1 MNKNTIFKKN
11 LFRFLYCSLIIG
23 TIVNSQSLKSDI
35 SNNPMTNAS
44 FFESDMSS
52 LSKQPKT
59 EIPEIHTRQ
68 KILAQTGVLKT
79 KLAENPNDNEIRLS
93 YARKLFQLGNFSES
107 KKIVSPIL
115 KKDEFIPEAVY
126 LSGQIEYITGNYKEA
141 ENFFN
146 KLTEE
151 DSKDY
156 HLKAETGLL
165 YIYYQTNQFNKAK
178 NLTADLEEDG
188 DKPLKEMME
197 TFQET
202 KPYNINWNGNSEV
215 VVPFIADEY
224 LPAVSME
231 VNGQKINAIIDTGGD
246 IFYLDETVASSLNIK
261 AISTAKGTYAGGI
274 SVETGYGKLDS
285 LSLNG
290 VTIKSVPV
298 ILAPIKQF
306 SAIYNNEIEIDG
318 IITTAILKQFLATMD
333 YPNSRLILRPRNE
346 AGRILLQQ
354 YKSRYKKTKEVPF
367 TLATSH
373 FMTVKGSINGKESLN
388 FFMDSGLASEKTG
401 LILLEQTMS
410 FTGIP
415 MPKAQKKLNDTD
427 NVGGLGGSD
436 FEVSEFRASQFRLGD
451 LPAEKNIWAEH
462 GALEAAFNFE
472 ESRGFIMDGLV
483 SHNFLKK
490 YSWTIDFD
498 RMKMIFAQE

>member
-1 MNKNTIFKKN
+1 MNKNIILKKS
-11 LFRFLYCSLIIG
+11 LFRLLCCSLIIS
-23 TIVNSQSLKSDI
+23 TMVNCQSLKADI
-35 SNNPMTNAS
+35 SDDTMTDTR
-44 FFESDMSS
+44 FFESDTFS
-52 LSKQPKT
+52 LSKHPKA
-59 EIPEIHTRQ
+59 ESPETLTRQ
-68 KILAQTGVLKT
+68 NILAQTDGLKT
-79 KLAENPNDNEIRLS
+79 RLAKNPDDKETRLS
-93 YARKLFQLGNFSES
+93 YARKLFQLGDFSES
-107 KKIVSPIL
+107 KKIISPML
-115 KKDEFIPEAVY
+115 KGNEIVPEAVY
-126 LSGQIEYITGNYKEA
+126 LSGQIEYITGDYKRA
-141 ENFFN
+141 ENSFN
-146 KLTEE
+146 KLRMRNF
-151 DSKDY
+151 KDY
-156 HLKAETGLL
+156 YLKAETGLL
-165 YIYYQTNQFNKAK
+165 YTYYQTNQFNKAK
-178 NLTADLEEDG
+178 NLTANLEEDG
-188 DKPLKEMME
+188 DKPLKEVME
-197 TFQET
+197 AFKET

-231 VNGQKINAIIDTGGD
+231 VNGRKINAIIDTGGD
-246 IFYLDETVASSLNIK
+246 IFYLDETTASSLNIK
-261 AISTAKGTYAGGI
+261 TISTAKGTYAGGI

-285 LSLNG
+285 ISLNG
-290 VTIKSVPV
+290 ITIKSVPV

-346 AGRILLQQ
+346 AGRILLQR
-354 YKSRYKKTKEVPF
+354 YTSKYKKTKEVPF
-367 TLATSH
+367 TLTTSH
-373 FMTVKGSINGKESLN
+373 FMTAKGSINGKESLN

-415 MPKAQKKLNDTD
+415 MPKAQKKLDD
-427 NVGGLGGSD
+427 VGGLGGSD
-436 FEVSEFRASQFRLGD
+436 FEVSEFRINQFRLGD

-472 ESRGFIMDGLV
+472 ESRGFIIDGLV

-498 RMKMIFAQE
+498 RMKMIFAQ

>member
-1 MNKNTIFKKN
+1 MNKNIILKKY
-11 LFRFLYCSLIIG
+11 LFRLLCCSFIIS
-23 TIVNSQSLKSDI
+23 TMVNCQSLKSDT
-35 SNNPMTNAS
+35 SEGMTADTR
-44 FFESDMSS
+44 FFESDMFS
-52 LSKQPKT
+52 LSKHPKA
-59 EIPEIHTRQ
+59 ESPEALTRQ
-68 KILAQTGVLKT
+68 NILAQTDGLKNRLT
-79 KLAENPNDNEIRLS
+79 KNPDDNETRLS
-93 YARKLFQLGNFSES
+93 YARKLFQLGDFSES
-107 KKIVSPIL
+107 KKIISPML
-115 KKDEFIPEAVY
+115 KGNEIIPEAVY
-126 LSGQIEYITGNYKEA
+126 LSGQIEYITGNYKGA
-141 ENFFN
+141 EDLFN
-146 KLTEE
+146 KLRMRNF
-151 DSKDY
+151 KDY
-156 HLKAETGLL
+156 YLKAETGLL
-165 YIYYQTNQFNKAK
+165 YTYYQTNQFNKAK
-178 NLTADLEEDG
+178 NLTAALEEDG
-188 DKPLKEMME
+188 DKPLKEVME
-197 TFQET
+197 AFKET
-202 KPYNINWNGNSEV
+202 KPYNINWNGKSEA

-231 VNGQKINAIIDTGGD
+231 VNGRKINAIIDTGGD

-261 AISTAKGTYAGGI
+261 TISTVKGTYAGGI

-285 LSLNG
+285 ISLNG

-318 IITTAILKQFLATMD
+318 IITTAVLKQFLATMD
-333 YPNSRLILRPRNE
+333 YPNSRLILRPRNQ
-346 AGRILLQQ
+346 AGRTLLQQ
-354 YKSRYKKTKEVPF
+354 YTSKYKKTKDVPF

-373 FMTVKGSINGKESLN
+373 FMTAKGSINGKESLN

-415 MPKAQKKLNDTD
+415 MLKAQKKPDDLD

-436 FEVSEFRASQFRLGD
+436 FEVSEFRINQFRLGD

-472 ESRGFIMDGLV
+472 ESRGFIIDGLV

-498 RMKMIFAQE
+498 RMKMIFSQ